1 MGSAWQQD
9 AGKQAR
15 SVLGPALAPP
25 LWSPC
30 PLPGAPWRWPCSWL
44 CTKVSCPSLT
54 CYSGSPPPGLLGGV
68 SLPRARS
75 SQVRRGAAGG
85 GARSG
90 GGCEELC
97 RSGGPSRA
105 AAGASPGWPGARGPG
120 RCQLPRLCK
129 RRSPAGPPPPAV
141 PGTPTHLSAS
151 VPLCARRQGPGGR
164 CPGASSTLSPGPR
177 LPPAASALLLQLL
190 ARQGVR
196 LLLPPGHHLGE
207 HSGVSSRGD
216 PGGLLE
222 AGQGVG
228 NL

>member
-9 AGKQAR
+9 ARKQAR

-85 GARSG
+85 TPAAAAAARSSAG
-90 GGCEELC
+90 TEAL
-97 RSGGPSRA
+97 PAA
-105 AAGASPGWPGARGPG
+105 AAGASPGWPAARGPG

-141 PGTPTHLSAS
+141 PGTPTHLSTS
-151 VPLCARRQGPGGR
+151 VPLLRTQARARWPLPRSIQHPQ
-164 CPGASSTLSPGPR
+164 PGPEAPTCG
-177 LPPAASALLLQLL
+177 LGVAPAAPGSTRSASTS
-190 ARQGVR
+190 ATWTS
-196 LLLPPGHHLGE
+196 
-207 HSGVSSRGD
+207 SG
-216 PGGLLE
+216 
-222 AGQGVG
+222 
-228 NL
+228 